1 MIKIRLQ
8 RKGRKKRPFY
18 HIVVAD
24 SRSPRDGRI
33 IEQLGRFDNVSE
45 SKELTYDEERVMHWL
60 KIGAQPSDTV
70 RSIFKK
76 EGILYKM
83 HLMRWGKS
91 DEEIEAAL
99 DEWRQAREEKS
110 KGDDVSRKAKQQ
122 EILKAEEKE
131 YKKQLEEK
139 AAAAA
144 KELERKKAQEEAA
157 KAEAEAEAKEADE
170 EEKAEAKEEKSDD
183 VEESEA
189 AAETAEPKAEEK
201 EEAKAEESEEAP
213 AEEKKEAK
221 AEETE
226 EAPAKEEAKADDS
239 EQEKKAEA
247 KEETAKEETKKE
259 EEPAKAEAEEKKEP
273 APKEEKK
280 AEEKEEAPSQ
290 VSTDMNATEAID
302 HIKNTP
308 LDDLKG
314 FVPEDEDRVTV
325 QRAWDSKQEE

>member
-1 MIKIRLQ
+1 LIKIRLQ

-33 IEQLGRFDNVSE
+33 IERLGRFDNVSE
-45 SKELTYDEERVMHWL
+45 NKQLTYDEERVMHWL

-70 RSIFKK
+70 RSILKK

-83 HLMRWGKS
+83 HLMRWGKNE
-91 DEEIEAAL
+91 EEIEAAL
-99 DEWRQAREEKS
+99 EEWRSAREAKEKES
-110 KGDDVSRKAKQQ
+110 DSSRKAQQ
-122 EILKAEEKE
+122 KEILKAEEKE

-144 KELERKKAQEEAA
+144 KELEKKKAEEEAA
-157 KAEAEAEAKEADE
+157 KAEAEKAAKEEEAAKQSADEEAKAESADEEKTAEPAEEKTEAAEETKKEEKEAEAEKPVEEEKKAEAEAEAKEE
-170 EEKAEAKEEKSDD
+170 SKAEA
-183 VEESEA
+183 V
-189 AAETAEPKAEEK
+189 EEK
-201 EEAKAEESEEAP
+201 EEE
-213 AEEKKEAK
+213 
-221 AEETE
+221 
-226 EAPAKEEAKADDS
+226 
-239 EQEKKAEA
+239 
-247 KEETAKEETKKE
+247 
-259 EEPAKAEAEEKKEP
+259 

-280 AEEKEEAPSQ
+280 AEEKKESPSQ

-308 LDDLKG
+308 LKDLKG

-325 QRAWDSKQEE
+325 QRAWESKQAE